1 MNKLFTKIVGLSLG
15 LTMAVGVGVAVA
27 SGSKRASQVFAAI
40 PSTSE
45 EAYEVTFEKGAN
57 DSGTGA
63 PTIGSGGDYATVG
76 TTNKAYKRTKGLH
89 LGSSSAVGSQII
101 NFTTGAGGGQIKA
114 TYISVYAIQVDS
126 GKSLKTTVTYTD
138 STTTTNTTATGSSLA
153 YIDIALT
160 STKTISSVTFES
172 VTKSKGR
179 VAVDSFKIY
188 KEKTASDYVGSLSV
202 SPSTWTG
209 YDSETLSV
217 SSFTVSGSKNG
228 TAGAVTSSDYEFKGI
243 GYMSGDNFVARDA
256 SFSSGNPTTADTRLA
271 WKAKYPTT
279 SGGSTYAWAYVT
291 LTVSADSVNSIVIS
305 GSMTKTTYAQGDAW
319 DPAGFTVKAYYA
331 SAPSNPVDVT
341 NNAGLSWSYSPATTA
356 SMSTTSVTCTASF
369 GGKTATS
376 SAQSV
381 TITEKSYIGGIVNGG
396 KYVIVAGSDGHHI
409 LPSAAE
415 ITSEPKNVASYTS
428 SMKNDEAYCWTF
440 TTTGVDNHWTITN
453 SLGTSLKHAA
463 TNDGV
468 RTSTTSAT
476 SDDFVASLTG
486 DNITV
491 DGTSYTG
498 IYLVANS
505 RYLTQYT
512 ANVSWRCYANANTN
526 GTSKLAL
533 IPYETPDVLDSDL
546 TLTGKPASLTAG
558 SLFPGVTK
566 AEAEYSETGTV
577 DVTEDVTYTLGGT
590 AISVGDTVP
599 VAKVGASVTV
609 VVTYTDANDDSATAS
624 FSIPVN
630 YKPVTSV
637 TLDKATATIGKS
649 GTVDLTATVSDEYA
663 NQTVTW
669 TTSSSSIATLSAATS
684 TSGSPITVTGSASNA
699 GNATITAYVDENDN
713 GSLDSGEKS
722 ATCTVT
728 VSGDPVLNIYDESSE
743 LVTGETLN
751 KFTGDSNFY
760 LNAVAQN
767 FVGEIT
773 YTWSSS
779 NTSAVSISEEADE
792 MCEFA
797 IVGSGN
803 TTISCHAVGATSG
816 NLTVST
822 TIHVV
827 APAVTSLTWDA
838 SNISAYTN
846 QSLTSAIVNGWTVS
860 YEKDNGDS
868 GTVSFGTY
876 DLYVGSEKVTS
887 LPRAWSTADDGK
899 TLHVEYGGV
908 STSTI
913 SVQVTEHLNAI
924 NYQVWSKVTDLSDL
938 EAGDEIVIGEDTKG
952 KFMTGDSGSMSSG
965 NLATV
970 NGTVTDGVVADM
982 PSDAV
987 RLTLGGSS
995 DAWTL
1000 QNSAG
1005 EYLSITTTNS
1015 RHLQFVESSVTLGI
1029 SIGDSGNATISSSS
1043 GTTVRIL
1050 LNNSANPA
1058 RFSTYNSSVSDSML
1072 LPEIYKNS
1080 SSNIADTNA
1089 TAQRALLGY
1098 AATFNS
1104 SMNCDDGGA
1113 TEGVESKWSTLAT
1126 TFTNTMNGLENDD
1139 KTVFKRLVANA
1150 SAVEGGD
1157 SLQDFLA
1164 RYDYIIAKYKI
1175 SNDFLHSGAD
1185 RGAVQYAHVNPLVT
1199 IAGEGNTAA
1208 IVAIVSVISLSA
1220 IGGYFFLRRRK
1231 EI

>member
-1 MNKLFTKIVGLSLG
+1 MNKLFTKIAALALG
-15 LTMAVGVGVAVA
+15 ATMAVGVGVAIASSGKEATPVSA
-27 SGSKRASQVFAAI
+27 ASPVEITLSTTGCTATGYDSGQERTWTQDGTSFGAVYLMKSGSNMQFQKSNA
-40 PSTSE
+40 
-45 EAYEVTFEKGAN
+45 K
-57 DSGTGA
+57 
-63 PTIGSGGDYATVG
+63 
-76 TTNKAYKRTKGLH
+76 
-89 LGSSSAVGSQII
+89 
-101 NFTTGAGGGQIKA
+101 
-114 TYISVYAIQVDS
+114 VY
-126 GKSLKTTVTYTD
+126 
-138 STTTTNTTATGSSLA
+138 NTTAMGGTITGITLTVGSGTARNWSLKLGTSRSNVAAVSGYSASS
-153 YIDIALT
+153 T
-160 STKTISSVTFES
+160 GWSTISGSYTFFEIHSPASGASYLSKIAVTYAAA
-172 VTKSKGR
+172 GG
-179 VAVDSFKIY
+179 
-188 KEKTASDYVGSLSV
+188 DYVGSLSV

-209 YDSETLSV
+209 YDSQTLSV

-228 TAGAVTSSDYEFKGI
+228 TAGAVTSSDYEYKGI
-243 GYMSGDNFVARDA
+243 GYMSSGNFVARDA

-291 LTVSADSVNSIVIS
+291 LTVTADSVNSIAIS
-305 GSMTKTTYAQGDAW
+305 GSMTKTTYSQGDAW

-331 SAPSNPVDVT
+331 SAPSTPVDVT
-341 NNAGLSWSYSPATTA
+341 NNANLSWTYSPATTA

-369 GGKTATS
+369 GGKSATS

-396 KYVIVAGSDGHHI
+396 KYVIVAGSGYI

-428 SMKNDEAYCWTF
+428 SMKNDEDYCWTF

-476 SDDFVASLTG
+476 SDDFVASLTN
-486 DNITV
+486 DNVTV

-512 ANVSWRCYANANTN
+512 ANTSWRCYTNANTN

-558 SLFPGVTK
+558 SSFPGVTK

-590 AISVGDTVP
+590 AIAVGDTVP
-599 VAKVGASVTV
+599 AAKVGASVTI

-630 YKPVTSV
+630 YKAVTSV
-637 TLDKATATIGKS
+637 TLDKATATIAKS
-649 GTVDLTATVSDEYA
+649 GTVDLTATVSDQYA
-663 NQTVTW
+663 LQTVKW
-669 TTSSSSIATLSAATS
+669 TTSSSSIASLSAATS
-684 TSGSPITVTGSASNA
+684 TSGSHITVTGSASNA
-699 GNATITAYVDENDN
+699 GNATITAYVDENGN

-728 VSGDPVLNIYDESSE
+728 VSGDPVLNMYDESSE

-760 LNAVAQN
+760 LNVVAQN

-779 NTSAVSISEEADE
+779 NTSAVSIYEEADE

-797 IVGSGN
+797 IAGSGN

-822 TIHVV
+822 TIHVAV
-827 APAVTSLTWDA
+827 PSVTSLTWNA

-846 QSLTSAIVNGWTVS
+846 QSLTSTTVNGWTVS

-868 GTVSFGTY
+868 GTVSYGTY

-908 STSTI
+908 SSSTV

-924 NYQVWSKVTDLSDL
+924 NYQVWSKVTDDSDL

-970 NGTVTDGVVADM
+970 NGTVKDGVVADM
-982 PSDAV
+982 PSEAV

-995 DAWTL
+995 GAWTL

-1005 EYLSITTTNS
+1005 KYLSITTTNS
-1015 RHLQFVESSVTLGI
+1015 RHLQFVDSSVTLGI

-1072 LPEIYKNS
+1072 LPEIYKND

-1089 TAQRALLGY
+1089 TAQRALLSY
-1098 AATFNS
+1098 VATFNS
-1104 SMNCDDGGA
+1104 TMSCNEGGNTA
-1113 TEGVESKWSTLAT
+1113 NVETKWSSASSAFT
-1126 TFTNTMNGLENDD
+1126 TAMNALGTDD
-1139 KTVFKRLVANA
+1139 KVVFKRLVANA

-1157 SLQDFLA
+1157 SLQDMLA
-1164 RYDYIIAKYKI
+1164 RYDYIIAKYKL
-1175 SNDFLHSGAD
+1175 SNDFLHDGAD
-1185 RGAVQYAHVNPLVT
+1185 RGAVQYAKVTPLNIVVNN
-1199 IAGEGNTAA
+1199 GNT
-1208 IVAIVSVISLSA
+1208 VAIIVVISMISVTA
-1220 IGGYFFLRRRK
+1220 VGGCFFLRKRK
-1231 EI
+1231 EEI